1 MKKHIQLIL
10 VIFPILFF
18 LFLTGNSKLVSSV
31 DAKSVDPYPDSNVG
45 SKISSKTGLAD
56 FVSLPKTS
64 TGGGTQTTACFL
76 GANSAQIMSS
86 LGGLGQKFLEKGYS
100 YGWLLGIVTKPD
112 EVTGALGIIDD
123 LQKNGTNL
131 IIRACYAGAGGCE
144 IGPMG
149 ASPTQIKADAKSYAL
164 STIALAK
171 QTKYPFWIISGHNE
185 PNSVETRTPEDEAL
199 FVKTFMDNIGNIG
212 NYEGSDFYKTR
223 SMINVLAPI
232 LDANTATV
240 GTSFNFEEYIKKM
253 ETSVSASDYNLFGG
267 MVGFAFNAYSP
278 DSLERI
284 SKFAEARKVKVY
296 ITESGSD
303 TGNGKSVTNA
313 EFDQFRVDIIN
324 QFRTNP
330 NIAAMLIFN
339 GMLTDTLKKHPGD
352 DQKTAEK
359 LLPSNAPRGVHGD
372 KLEPS
377 TFCAVPEE
385 DPDCKAS
392 GSWQIYYE
400 TQILSA
406 LSAAGCSNTFVRTCS
421 YDKDYVKSVNKTYGE
436 STDAYFDMVDPAKS
450 GSTFENLGIGKVRI
464 DTGGCAERKTDGSCK
479 EGKRIFEV
487 WENVLKDAVF
497 SSNIVNTVQIDIP
510 LLRSIAT
517 TDPKGTDELA
527 YTSYAG
533 SLNRKNYQGNID
545 FTRKADGT
553 AKVINVDGST
563 TQVSVPLLGTNHL
576 IYSRDFEDYTEYDR
590 DVVDEPLDF
599 LKSTYNNKSS
609 ATDKRIEENIT
620 NYGTT
625 NITDLS
631 KVGMFKSTGLDQYTV
646 TPSSKFSP
654 TKVIAKN
661 LTTTKNNN
669 VTNTQFSSSQVISGE
684 SVVRNAKLDSDKDT
698 VKCSDFFPGL
708 PYPIKVDSK
717 GYGTC
722 AARETP
728 KGAHYTVTEDGK
740 VINDYGLDHYVAL
753 SQECFKAW
761 CAKPEDKKPFITLV
775 PPKDK
780 VVKLIPSKDNSSLF
794 IQTGNSGKDMY
805 FLKKMTYQGT
815 RLDSVSAL
823 LRVMRTAWEE
833 SNRMIYMK
841 DSRVC
846 HKDISATVNLYT
858 RQYTVSESQKANIK
872 TGNNDQCTNPDNA
885 ADIGSLRP
893 AIKFDDNTKSF
904 VTSTAEIP
912 FLGTVAAINE
922 RIAKGDYSIESDT
935 KMAVC
940 GTAEDKYPTCIC
952 REDNLSEYITKDPDP
967 LAVFLCNNGML
978 TLDEIRKAKIDP
990 KLCMDSDKRLDDY
1003 VDGILSHEQIV
1014 GIQSCT
1020 DAIANPK
1027 LKDAISKASSIG
1039 QVPPGVIVAIWQ
1051 QETSCSHVNT
1061 ADPIN
1066 DTSLYTEN
1074 NAICKQRGCD
1084 VRGPFQFTD
1093 TTFASIIQNPKFN
1106 ECRTQIGVDPTTTPL
1121 RNRWGDGLCANAVK
1135 LGIDGQASS
1144 LASWNDDNT
1153 KNAARAYLGAC
1164 SDLGV
1169 AYCSNV
1175 IGTSKFYAP
1184 LFK

>member
-10 VIFPILFF
+10 IIFPIIFF
-18 LFLTGNSKLVSSV
+18 VFFTGNSKLIPSV
-31 DAKSVDPYPDSNVG
+31 DAQTADPYIGANVG
-45 SKISSKTGLAD
+45 SKINATTKLAD
-56 FVSLPKTS
+56 FVTLPKTS
-64 TGGGTQTTACFL
+64 TGGGTQTTACWL
-76 GANSAQIMSS
+76 GANSAVTLNLLTGQ
-86 LGGLGQKFLEKGYS
+86 GQKFLEKGYS
-100 YGWLLGIVTKPD
+100 YGWLAGIVVKSEDLILAEP
-112 EVTGALGIIDD
+112 IIDD

-131 IIRACYAGAGGCE
+131 IIRACYGGAGGCE
-144 IGPMG
+144 IAPEG
-149 ASPTQIKADAKSYAL
+149 STEEVIKRDAKTYAL
-164 STIALAK
+164 STIALAEK
-171 QTKYPFWIISGHNE
+171 SKYPFWIVGGHNE
-185 PNSVETRTPEDEAL
+185 PNLVEIRTPKQEAIFL
-199 FVKTFMDNIGNIG
+199 KTYMDNISNPK
-212 NYEGSDFYKTR
+212 NYKADFYTTR
-223 SMINVLAPI
+223 AKINVLAPI
-232 LDANTATV
+232 LADPTWRDDTK
-240 GTSFNFEEYIKKM
+240 GIIPFEAYLKEM
-253 ETSVSASDYNLFGG
+253 ELYSANLFGG
-267 MVGFAFNAYSP
+267 IVGYSFNVYNVE
-278 DSLERI
+278 SLTKVSNYVE
-284 SKFAEARKVKVY
+284 SKKAKAY
-296 ITESGSD
+296 ITE
-303 TGNGKSVTNA
+303 TGIEPATNKSITNKQ
-313 EFDQFRVDIIN
+313 FNQFRVDIIN

-339 GMLTDTLKKHPGD
+339 GMLTDTLKKHGDPD
-352 DQKTAEK
+352 DQKEAEK
-359 LLPSNAPRGVHGD
+359 LLPNSYTRGVHGD
-372 KLEPS
+372 KLEPTTYCS
-377 TFCAVPEE
+377 IKDE
-385 DPDCKAS
+385 DPDCKDPK
-392 GSWQIYYE
+392 GWNIFYE

-436 STDAYFDMVDPAKS
+436 STDAYFDMVDPARS
-450 GSTFENLGIGKVRI
+450 GSTFENLGIGKVER
-464 DTGGCAERKTDGSCK
+464 DAGCSERNPDGTCK
-479 EGKRIFEV
+479 AGKRLKEV

-497 SSNIVNTVQIDIP
+497 SSNTVNTVQIDVP

-533 SLNRKNYQGNID
+533 SLNRKNYQSNID

-553 AKVINVDGST
+553 AKVINIDGST
-563 TQVSVPLLGTNHL
+563 TQISVPLLGTTHL
-576 IYSRDFEDYTEYDR
+576 IYSRDFEDFTQYDR
-590 DVVDEPLDF
+590 DVVREPLDF

-609 ATDKRIEENIT
+609 ATDKRIEDKIT

-625 NITDLS
+625 NITDLA
-631 KVGMFKSTGLDQYTV
+631 KVGMFKSTGLDEFTV

-661 LTTTKNNN
+661 LVTTKNND

-684 SVVRNAKLDSDKDT
+684 SIVRNAKLDSNKD
-698 VKCSDFFPGL
+698 VVNCSDFFPSL
-708 PYPIKVDSK
+708 DVPTTVSAD

-722 AARETP
+722 EAMETP
-728 KGAHYTVTEDGK
+728 KGSHYLVAEDGSIVK
-740 VINDYGLDHYVAL
+740 DFGQDHFVTV
-753 SQECFKAW
+753 SKQCFKAW
-761 CAKPEDKKPFITLV
+761 CAKPETKKPLGTTLPV
-775 PPKDK
+775 D
-780 VVKLIPSKDNSSLF
+780 VVTKKNDGKGTLF
-794 IQTGNSGKDMY
+794 VQTGNSGSEMY

-833 SNRMIYMK
+833 SNRMIYLK
-841 DSRVC
+841 DRRVC

-858 RQYTVSESQKANIK
+858 RQYTVSESQKASIK

-922 RIAKGDYSIESDT
+922 RIAKGDYNIESNS
-935 KMAVC
+935 KMVEC
-940 GTAEDKYPTCIC
+940 GSADDKYPTCIC
-952 REDNLSEYITKDPDP
+952 REDNVSEYITKDPDP

-1003 VDGILSHEQIV
+1003 VDGILSHEQVV
-1014 GIQSCT
+1014 GIQSCS
-1020 DAIANPK
+1020 DAIKNPK

-1074 NAICKQRGCD
+1074 NEICKQRGCD
-1084 VRGPFQFTD
+1084 VRGSFQFTD

-1121 RNRWGDGLCANAVK
+1121 RYRWGDGLCANAVK

-1175 IGTSKFYAP
+1175 IGTSKYYDP